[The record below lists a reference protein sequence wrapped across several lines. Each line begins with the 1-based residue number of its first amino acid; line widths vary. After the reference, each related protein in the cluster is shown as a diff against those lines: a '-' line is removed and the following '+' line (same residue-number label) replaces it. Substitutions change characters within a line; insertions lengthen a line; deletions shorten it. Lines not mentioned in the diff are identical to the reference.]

1 MKTYLAHYG
10 ILGMKWGVR
19 RFQNEDGTYT
29 KKGRERYS
37 KASEN
42 YKQVKEKYKN
52 GGASKRD
59 IHKAQKKV
67 IQSRIELERS
77 RLADEGKKL
86 HVDGKNIYQVSQKA
100 VWNQLYVTTGK
111 NMVKNLI
118 QQYASYDVARLS
130 SKVLDVGAAA
140 YTAYNMGK
148 AYSDNVKLNE
158 YYNHRRY

>member
-59 IHKAQKKV
+59 IHKAQKK
-67 IQSRIELERS
+67 
-77 RLADEGKKL
+77 
-86 HVDGKNIYQVSQKA
+86 
-100 VWNQLYVTTGK
+100 
-111 NMVKNLI
+111 
-118 QQYASYDVARLS
+118 
-130 SKVLDVGAAA
+130 
-140 YTAYNMGK
+140 
-148 AYSDNVKLNE
+148 
-158 YYNHRRY
+158 